1 MSALLEGFRT
11 GWGAMN
17 QHNQQQEN
25 TRRYDQQFAR
35 QETQDGFM
43 NEMRENQNA
52 ILQNQVDRIPTTNQ
66 NADRATD
73 QQFALGENNLA
84 LSDNTISQLPQKNA
98 YVNQSR
104 EQQLTAGALNNT
116 VAQNQVDRLPQTN
129 QMTDD
134 MNAVNLSSAE
144 LGLDQQQKQV
154 LNQDLQRA
162 IATRDP
168 EVMGEFIAKN
178 KDYLSGTNM
187 APLSTLEGIQSG
199 VALGNAM
206 DTGDFATA
214 TTAANSFFKPQ
225 LNKAVGQPGKDGK
238 LISNVEITGIQ
249 DEGEGY
255 KIPVMVTT
263 EGGNKYPSFI
273 SQLRSADPN
282 DPQKNFSPD
291 ELIGT
296 IKATHSVAKLLAS
309 SSYYGR
315 LMQNAQNVRAAESAA
330 NPVKGKFKVESD
342 AMGNPLY
349 KVNEHTGAIMAFT
362 DQENEAMGKGINS
375 TLTPDQLNDKNE
387 NDLERDKIQR
397 EKNESTAINGL
408 AKELIN
414 DYGNTN
420 GQSLPKG
427 EYLDQDG
434 ATVVAKRITEIIK
447 VNPSASAEALFK
459 TEVPKYLAEVKK
471 GIYDLDQGKQKAINS
486 LGTMR
491 IN

>member
-43 NEMRENQNA
+43 NEMRANQNA

-84 LSDNTISQLPQKNA
+84 LSDNTISQLPQQNA
-98 YVNQSR
+98 YLNQSR

-315 LMQNAQNVRAAESAA
+315 LMQNAQNVKAAETPTAKP
-330 NPVKGKFKVESD
+330 NYKEVTG
-342 AMGNPLY
+342 AMGNTTGYFDPALGKYVPL
-349 KVNEHTGAIMAFT
+349 
-362 DQENEAMGKGINS
+362 
-375 TLTPDQLNDKNE
+375 P
-387 NDLERDKIQR
+387 
-397 EKNESTAINGL
+397 
-408 AKELIN
+408 
-414 DYGNTN
+414 
-420 GQSLPKG
+420 
-427 EYLDQDG
+427 DG
-434 ATVVAKRITEIIK
+434 ALNNTMVTSQEELTDNKEQEAFDKKSSLITKFGSDVMQSFQGIDQK
-447 VNPSASAEALFK
+447 EALTIAKNMVDRVEAAKSSGQTYDQNAIAQEEFN
-459 TEVPKYLAEVKK
+459 KYISTRKQLQIDNAAQSKNVDR
-471 GIYDLDQGKQKAINS
+471 GIAAYNNPYAQ
-486 LGTMR
+486 R
-491 IN
+491 